1 MKAGMKAGV
10 LIRAAAAAVS
20 AGLAAF
26 AGVHSAAAKAAS
38 PPTGEW
44 NFRALLDGKPI
55 GQHRFSV
62 TLVSGAQGD
71 ERRVLSEASFAVK
84 FLGITAYRY
93 RHKATE
99 QWRGECLTALTA
111 TTDDDGKASSVRTDA
126 DGEALTIKTA
136 SATQSLN
143 GCVMT
148 FAYWNPAIQT
158 QTRLLNAQTGKAES
172 VQVSRAGS
180 GSVEVRGQPVA
191 ATRFRIT
198 GPAEPIDVWY
208 SAQGEWI
215 GLDSLVGS
223 GRKLSYRL
231 Q

>member
-1 MKAGMKAGV
+1 MKAGMKARV
-10 LIRAAAAAVS
+10 LIRVAAATVS
-20 AGLAAF
+20 AGLVAL
-26 AGVHSAAAKAAS
+26 AGVQNAAAEAAS

-111 TTDDDGKASSVRTDA
+111 TTDDDGKASSVRTEA

-136 SATQSLN
+136 SATQSLS

-208 SAQGEWI
+208 SAQGEWV
-215 GLDSLVGS
+215 GLDSLVGG
-223 GRKLSYRL
+223 GRRLSYRL